1 MKDLK
6 INLKQKNVDD
16 DDDDDIVNIQFAG
29 GEININRSDE
39 DVEITKDQRKID
51 VESLIKTPYLNVDL
65 ILDSTEQ
72 RGKVKTNIDHLIQNL
87 HSDIDKNAIKKSK

>member
-29 GEININRSDE
+29 GEINIKH
-39 DVEITKDQRKID
+39 VEITKD
-51 VESLIKTPYLNVDL
+51 
-65 ILDSTEQ
+65 
-72 RGKVKTNIDHLIQNL
+72 
-87 HSDIDKNAIKKSK
+87 

>member
-6 INLKQKNVDD
+6 INLKQKNVG

-29 GEININRSDE
+29 GEININRSDK
-39 DVEITKDQRKID
+39 DVEIVKDQRKID

-87 HSDIDKNAIKKSK
+87 HSDTDKNAIK